1 MKREPTDTELARLL
15 SGRSGPS
22 VLEKEAAFEA
32 VMQQQPKGRRFAWRA
47 VLWPAIA
54 VAAVGLGVLVMPGA
68 PDRPEFGTKGSSQA
82 GLSLSCV
89 HAQAPVPCAPG
100 ATLTLKVTAHDRPYF
115 AAFAQDA
122 EGTIIWYLPA
132 KGEAS
137 ERQEGLLEQGF
148 VLDPSY
154 DTSTMQVFGVFT
166 DAPMSR
172 AQIKAALSE
181 GLKSTDTVTVLPRTL
196 TLQRGTQR

>member
-1 MKREPTDTELARLL
+1 MKREPTDAELARLL

-32 VMQQQPKGRRFAWRA
+32 VMQGQPKGRRFAWRA

-54 VAAVGLGVLVMPGA
+54 VAAVALGVLVMPGA
-68 PDRPEFGTKGSSQA
+68 PDRPEFGAKGSAQA

-89 HAQAPVPCAPG
+89 RGQTPAPCAPG

-115 AAFAQDA
+115 AAFARDA

-132 KGEAS
+132 KGEMS
-137 ERQEGLLEQGF
+137 KRQEGLLEQGF
-148 VLDPSY
+148 LLDPAY
-154 DTSTMQVFGVFT
+154 DKATMQVFGVFT
-166 DAPMSR
+166 EAPMSR

-181 GLKSTDTVTVLPRTL
+181 GLQSTDAVTLLPRTL
-196 TLQRGTQR
+196 TLQRGPER